1 MSPATAAPRRT
12 GPTNAEI
19 AEPLD
24 AVATLLEAQHAN
36 PFRSRAYR
44 NAATVIRGLPVSVS
58 ELYGDEGEPGL
69 ERIPQVG
76 PGIAGAIRDIITRGR
91 LPMLD
96 RLRGES
102 SPEDLLAG
110 IPGIGAALAERL
122 HHELDVTTLEDLE
135 LALHDG
141 RLAALRGFGPRRLA
155 AVSAGLAERLT
166 RRPSPSP
173 SPEPAPPI
181 AELLSVDEEYRDR
194 ANRGELTRIA
204 PRRFNPE
211 GHAWLPV
218 LHTTRG
224 DRHYT
229 ALYSNTA
236 LAHRLGRTHDWV
248 VIYADGGREE
258 RVATVVTMRSGPLAG
273 RRLVRGREA
282 ECFQFYR
289 GPEARRPPARE
300 RHHDAH

>member
-1 MSPATAAPRRT
+1 MSTATAAPRRT

-24 AVATLLEAQHAN
+24 AVATLLEAQRAN
-36 PFRSRAYR
+36 PFRIRAYR
-44 NAATVIRGLPVSVS
+44 NVATVLRGLPISVC
-58 ELYGDEGEPGL
+58 ELYGEEGEPGL

-76 PGIAGAIRDIITRGR
+76 PGIARAIRDIITLGR

-110 IPGIGAALAERL
+110 IPGIGPALAERL
-122 HHELDVTTLEDLE
+122 HHELGVTTLEDLE
-135 LALHDG
+135 LTLHDG
-141 RLAALRGFGPRRLA
+141 RLGALRGFGPRRLA
-155 AVSAGLAERLT
+155 AVSAALAERLT
-166 RRPSPSP
+166 RRPMHP
-173 SPEPAPPI
+173 PEPAPPI

-194 ANRGELTRIA
+194 ANRGDLTRIA

-211 GHAWLPV
+211 GRAWLPV

-229 ALYSNTA
+229 ALYSNTG

-248 VIYADGGREE
+248 VIYTDGGREE
-258 RVATVVTMRSGPLAG
+258 RVATVVTMRTGPLAG
-273 RRLVRGREA
+273 RRLVRGRET

-289 GPEARRPPARE
+289 GPEASRPPARE
-300 RHHDAH
+300 RYHDAR